1 MNQGNEATF
10 RFYAEL
16 NDFLPSDRQGVS
28 FSHPFNGKPAVKDTI
43 EALGVPHTEVD
54 LILVNGISVGFDY
67 HLRNGDRVAVYPV
80 FESLDITPLVKL
92 RETPLRRTAFIL
104 DVHLGK
110 LARLLRM
117 LGFDTLYRNDYEDPE
132 IIEIALRDHRIILT
146 RDLGILKQRAV
157 THGYYIRSKK
167 PLEQAR
173 EVIHRFD
180 LADQV
185 TPFARCMACN
195 SPLVEVTKESVRARI
210 PAKTA
215 RYYDRFYT
223 CPTCDKV
230 YWRGS
235 HYERMKEKIARILR

>member
-1 MNQGNEATF
+1 MNQDNEATF

-16 NDFLPSDRQGVS
+16 NDFLPPDRQQTS
-28 FSHPFNGKPAVKDTI
+28 FSYEFNGKPAVKDAI

-54 LILVNGISVGFDY
+54 LILANGTSVGFGY
-67 HLRNGDRVAVYPV
+67 HLHNGDRVAVYPV
-80 FESLDITPLVKL
+80 FESLDITPIVKL

-132 IIEIALRDHRIILT
+132 IIAIALRDHRIILT

-173 EVIHRFD
+173 EVIRRFD

-195 SPLVEVTKESVRARI
+195 SLLVEIAKEAVISRV

-223 CPTCDKV
+223 CPTCERV

-235 HYERMKEKIARILR
+235 HSERMKEKIARILR